1 MASQNYITSA
11 DIKGNVFQDF
21 NLSAVVDEANNHLES
36 LAISVNC
43 GVDEIAYPVNPL
55 VKEYLVSFAC
65 RQCAL
70 QKIGT
75 NNVEL
80 SQDKY
85 IVLHSTYNKEV
96 ERLRQYLNYETLTDN
111 LYNANETSK
120 TTLIYR
126 C

>member
-120 TTLIYR
+120 TTLIFR

>member
-43 GVDEIAYPVNPL
+43 DVDEIAYPVNPL

-120 TTLIYR
+120 TTLIFR